1 MAQPGS
7 ALHWG
12 CRGRG
17 FKSRRSDH
25 KVVQVGTDK
34 PKMVDQNFRYTQ
46 VFSNTGHALSHLF
59 MMIYPT
65 VVLALETEF
74 SAPYHVLISLML
86 AGNILFGAAALPAG
100 YLGCL
105 LYTSPSPRDYAASRM
120 PSSA

>member
-1 MAQPGS
+1 MI
-7 ALHWG
+7 
-12 CRGRG
+12 
-17 FKSRRSDH
+17 
-25 KVVQVGTDK
+25 
-34 PKMVDQNFRYTQ
+34 DQNFRYTQ

-100 YLGCL
+100 YLGDKWGAYQYDGGIFLWNRLICH
-105 LYTSPSPRDYAASRM
+105 TRWAC
-120 PSSA
+120 

>member
-74 SAPYHVLISLML
+74 SAPYHVLISLISV
-86 AGNILFGAAALPAG
+86 GNFIS
-100 YLGCL
+100 LGFLCAKK
-105 LYTSPSPRDYAASRM
+105 TKNPEFQAPIPPENPENRVKN
-120 PSSA
+120 